1 MRVHVDDSMH
11 STVRNAAGGRN
22 VTKSRETTT
31 LMYTAGGALSCTEAK
46 RREVDT
52 LSFLCGQFVFFPN
65 DIMLPRRDMLL

>member
-1 MRVHVDDSMH
+1 
-11 STVRNAAGGRN
+11 
-22 VTKSRETTT
+22 
-31 LMYTAGGALSCTEAK
+31 MYTAGGALSCTEAK